1 MSHDQTAQHHRSTRL
16 PHYDYS
22 QPGWYF
28 VTICTH
34 ENSVMFGHIVD
45 NKMCLNASGELI
57 QKTWSTLP
65 DRFPSVQLDAFVV
78 MPNHIHGIIILAD
91 TRGPSPWQPPDM
103 AKVPERFRSSV
114 QAKRDSHPIPSTRLG
129 EVVRAFKGAAT
140 YHIRTTSNPTF
151 AWHARYYD
159 HVIRSQKDLDRI
171 RTYIV
176 TNPARWAQDKLY
188 KHS

>member
-1 MSHDQTAQHHRSTRL
+1 MGFDLALIGLSGDRFWEEYVEEEFMSHDQTAQHHRSTRL

-28 VTICTH
+28 VTVCTH

-78 MPNHIHGIIILAD
+78 MPNHIHGIIILTD
-91 TRGPSPWQPPDM
+91 TRG
-103 AKVPERFRSSV
+103 
-114 QAKRDSHPIPSTRLG
+114 
-129 EVVRAFKGAAT
+129 
-140 YHIRTTSNPTF
+140 
-151 AWHARYYD
+151 
-159 HVIRSQKDLDRI
+159 
-171 RTYIV
+171 
-176 TNPARWAQDKLY
+176 
-188 KHS
+188 